1 MTTPLYLPPLW
12 AILLRVGCHTW
23 RGFAP
28 SSLSSPPPHTSPPKL
43 EGGGT

>member
-23 RGFAP
+23 RG
-28 SSLSSPPPHTSPPKL
+28 LLLLVSPHHLHTTPPKL
-43 EGGGT
+43 EGGEA